1 MNQVILSCHGLT
13 KSYGSLTALNE
24 LSLDIFKGKIVGLL
38 GPNGSGKT
46 TFIKLAAGLLNA
58 TGGSLTVNGLN
69 IGVETKKHVSFLP
82 DKDYLPNKMRVKEL
96 LRLFS
101 DFYEDFD
108 NARAVDMLSRLGI
121 DFSQRFSTMSKG
133 TRQKVQLSLAM
144 SRQSDL
150 YLLDEPI
157 AAVDPAARDYIL
169 RTIIQNYKEGSTV
182 IISTHLIADVEPVLD
197 DVIMLQNGTLRLY
210 GPADQIRNDT
220 GKSID
225 TLFRE
230 VYRC

>member
-1 MNQVILSCHGLT
+1 
-13 KSYGSLTALNE
+13 
-24 LSLDIFKGKIVGLL
+24 
-38 GPNGSGKT
+38 
-46 TFIKLAAGLLNA
+46 
-58 TGGSLTVNGLN
+58 
-69 IGVETKKHVSFLP
+69 
-82 DKDYLPNKMRVKEL
+82 MRVKEL

-133 TRQKVQLSLAM
+133 TRQKVQFSLAM